1 MRAQSANQRDRVVG
15 DLADRQHGV
24 VSREQLV
31 ARGLDRG
38 AIVRGLEAGRL
49 RPVFRGVY
57 AVGHLAL
64 RREGWW
70 MAALLACGE
79 GAALS
84 HGTAAALWDLRAGP
98 TLPVHVVTGRAAGRK
113 HDAIVA
119 HRMRL
124 PAADT
129 MARDGLRVTTPARAI
144 VDPAGMLNG
153 RALREAVERAQDVRR
168 FDPEDIRSTLARIP
182 RRSGTRQLADLLA
195 LMQPD
200 RDSARSHLERLLLP
214 LTRRARLPRP
224 DVNREIAGHKARL
237 RLARATPRRRGR
249 RPPLPLL
256 QAGRAARQPPRP
268 PTDRARLATRPLHLR
283 GGGLRA
289 HRDPD
294 GTRRPLRLTANTQSH
309 PPSMPWPRAKQDPY
323 GEPPPAASPC
333 TRNAAARL

>member
-129 MARDGLRVTTPARAI
+129 MVRGGLRVTTPGTHHRRPCGDAARYAK
-144 VDPAGMLNG
+144 PWSAP
-153 RALREAVERAQDVRR
+153 RTCAASTPRT
-168 FDPEDIRSTLARIP
+168 FDPPSPAFP
-182 RRSGTRQLADLLA
+182 G
-195 LMQPD
+195 
-200 RDSARSHLERLLLP
+200 
-214 LTRRARLPRP
+214 
-224 DVNREIAGHKARL
+224 
-237 RLARATPRRRGR
+237 
-249 RPPLPLL
+249 
-256 QAGRAARQPPRP
+256 
-268 PTDRARLATRPLHLR
+268 DRARASSRTSSRSCS
-283 GGGLRA
+283 
-289 HRDPD
+289 
-294 GTRRPLRLTANTQSH
+294 LTAT
-309 PPSMPWPRAKQDPY
+309 A
-323 GEPPPAASPC
+323 PAATSNDC
-333 TRNAAARL
+333 SSR